1 MYLQQDLWSLF
12 HCIMFRSNKTP
23 EIRTIRKRIEVGIM
37 EVYLKIRVITSN
49 PTQVTLRV
57 AIRNPMQ
64 MITKVVIITVGTCNS
79 NKVIIKTVYNSH
91 NREVIIL
98 GVVKDFVSFAP
109 AQIMFWYN
117 VLVLSYLGVEET
129 D

>member
-37 EVYLKIRVITSN
+37 EVYLKIRVTTSN

-57 AIRNPMQ
+57 AISNPMQ
-64 MITKVVIITVGTCNS
+64 VTTKVAIITVGTCNS
-79 NKVIIKTVYNSH
+79 SKVIIKTAHSSH
-91 NREVIIL
+91 NKELIL
-98 GVVKDFVSFAP
+98 LGMVKDFVLFAA
-109 AQIMFWYN
+109 AQTMF
-117 VLVLSYLGVEET
+117 
-129 D
+129 